1 MTHGEWVCS
10 TPRCCGKSGWM
21 TEAML
26 KRGEVLLMTGKGITP
41 DELQMRLLAVFGKED
56 VTVDEFLERAKE
68 LGVTASELAAIIEDE
83 REMVRILLND
93 RRPLKTE

>member
-1 MTHGEWVCS
+1 MMHGEWVCS

-21 TEAML
+21 TEDMM
-26 KRGEVLLMTGKGITP
+26 KRGEVLIMTGKGIST

-68 LGVTASELAAIIEDE
+68 LGVTASDLAAIIENE
-83 REMVRILLND
+83 REMARILLND

>member
-1 MTHGEWVCS
+1 
-10 TPRCCGKSGWM
+10 M

-26 KRGEVLLMTGKGITP
+26 KRGEMLLMTGKGIST

-68 LGVTASELAAIIEDE
+68 LGVTASDLAAIIENE
-83 REMVRILLND
+83 REMARILLND